1 LVQEKGVNANA
12 AAIIDFVGRL
22 YEESTR
28 LSKPLNQRGF
38 QELCVRIRRQQRREN
53 ALEDIDVGGHVLDFA
68 QMICGAFREKEE
80 PRTFVERFL
89 FGKPIFS
96 DHLDKEVQLVT
107 HRGNEFSL
115 WCFLNEG
122 DDKTLAIENGR
133 GAGNELEESSQ
144 KTLARIV
151 MYHTNPPRIQ
161 VIPKAAIEQIVS
173 TRNKIGT
180 PIQIPRAEKG
190 QRTAVI
196 ILDLEG
202 QFKPY
207 VEGLIALSNK
217 LHKEMGI
224 ETESQTSFLS
234 VPKNACLSYGQ
245 LTPDDLTYFTPDLTA
260 KSQDSFTTAVA
271 HANERQPIDFSE
283 MMRLVEEEV
292 EHGVRN
298 PQIKSALTRT
308 ITSLRRVFEELF
320 DKDFAKPITA
330 DELLVPGKITVVDVS
345 ELSENHQRYVAIY
358 LLTILHN
365 RKMMENDETRTVL
378 ILDEAHKMFPRKF
391 PTQYKDF
398 YRRIFDFV
406 NEIVHKGRKRHY
418 GVVIATQQPKDVAE
432 MILNLPDSKVIF
444 EVDGERR
451 WTSEMLDG
459 KEPPSG
465 VGNAFIVLRGPSIE
479 PLLVRVPN
487 VMGLLKGSPAMLSDQ
502 NESGSYTESQP
513 VGYILQREK
522 TPLSYKIGEN
532 QVYAN
537 IPQRH
542 APLVMPG
549 LILVAKGQ
557 INGSEQSTTLFCELE
572 SLKAFE
578 TRQFVPSKTDDGL
591 KDQFYQGFETTVIL
605 TVKREISSD
614 GYDGSLRNQ
623 NYSNLKLFTPT
634 EEEVRKCF
642 SLPEVGFP
650 LGEFTVSA
658 VTQQKLT
665 YFLPYGPHDFSPHN
679 SDWQIDHSVLVVGS
693 QGRGKTNFL
702 VFLSALLVA
711 SAPEEIGQRIIRMA
725 QPSQR

>member
-1 LVQEKGVNANA
+1 M
-12 AAIIDFVGRL
+12 
-22 YEESTR
+22 
-28 LSKPLNQRGF
+28 
-38 QELCVRIRRQQRREN
+38 
-53 ALEDIDVGGHVLDFA
+53 EDVEVGGRVLDFV
-68 QMICGAFREKEE
+68 QMICGQFREKEE
-80 PRTFVERFL
+80 PWMFVERFL
-89 FGKPIFS
+89 FGVPIFRDHFS
-96 DHLDKEVQLVT
+96 DDIQLIT
-107 HRGNEFSL
+107 RRENEFSL
-115 WCFLNEG
+115 WYFLNEG
-122 DDKTLAIENGR
+122 DDITAVLKNAHQTANK
-133 GAGNELEESSQ
+133 LEASTQ
-144 KTLARIV
+144 KSLARV
-151 MYHTNPPRIQ
+151 VTYQMNPSRIQ
-161 VIPKAAIEQIVS
+161 VFPKATVEQIVF
-173 TRNKIGT
+173 TRNRKGT
-180 PIQIPRAEKG
+180 PTQIPRENKG
-190 QRTAVI
+190 QRTTVI
-196 ILDLEG
+196 VLDLEG

-207 VEGLIALSNK
+207 VEALAVLSNK
-217 LHKEMGI
+217 LHQEMGI
-224 ETESQTSFLS
+224 ETVSQTSVLS
-234 VPKNACLSYGQ
+234 IPKNACLSFSQ
-245 LTPDDLTYFTPDLTA
+245 LAPDDLTYFTPDLTA
-260 KSQDSFTTAVA
+260 KSQDSFTTAIA
-271 HANERQPIDFSE
+271 HAKERQPNGFAE
-283 MMRLVEEEV
+283 MMRLIEEEV

-308 ITSLRRVFEELF
+308 TTSLRRVFEELF
-320 DKDFAKPITA
+320 DKDFVKPLLA
-330 DELLVPGKITVVDVS
+330 EDLLVPGKITIVDVS

-365 RKMMENDETRTVL
+365 KKMMENDDVRTVL
-378 ILDEAHKMFPRKF
+378 VLDEAHKMFPRKF

-398 YRRIFDFV
+398 YRRIFEFV

-418 GVVIATQQPKDVAE
+418 GVVVATQQPKDVAE

-451 WTSEMLDG
+451 WMSEMLDG

-465 VGNAFIVLRGPSIE
+465 IGNAFIVLRGPSIE
-479 PLLVRVPN
+479 PLLVKIPN
-487 VMGLLKGSPAMLSDQ
+487 VMGLLKDRSDEPSEQ
-502 NESGSYTESQP
+502 NETRGAYTEGQT

-537 IPQRH
+537 IPQKY

-557 INGSEQSTTLFCELE
+557 INGSEPSTTLFCELE

-591 KDQFYQGFETTVIL
+591 KDQFFQGFETTVIL

-642 SLPEVGFP
+642 NLPEVGFP

-665 YFLPYGPHDFSPHN
+665 YFLPYGPDDFLPHN

-711 SAPEEIGQRIIRMA
+711 AAPEELGQRIIRMA
-725 QPSQR
+725 G